1 MKKNNKHWF
10 LKGMKDGIPIALG
23 YFAVSITLGIA
34 AVKAGMTPGQASFTS
49 LLINASAGE
58 FIGFTL
64 ISQNAG
70 YVEVFIME
78 AVANAR
84 YLLMSCALSQKL
96 DPKESLIKR
105 LLIGFNVTDE
115 IFGISISVPDKLN
128 PFYTFGAD
136 VVAMPGWAL
145 GTLVGGMRGAVL
157 PNRMVSALSVALYGM
172 FIAIF
177 IPPAKKNRVVLATII
192 VGAALSFIMARASVF
207 SAIPEGIRIIIL
219 TVVISLAAAIFF
231 PVKEDNPN
239 EA

>member
-1 MKKNNKHWF
+1 MAKENKRWF
-10 LKGMKDGIPIALG
+10 LRGIKDGIPIALG

-34 AVKAGMTPGQASFTS
+34 AVKAGMTPGQASLTS

-64 ISQNAG
+64 IAQNAG

-105 LLIGFNVTDE
+105 LLVGFNVTDE
-115 IFGISISVPDKLN
+115 IFGISISVPGKLN
-128 PFYTFGAD
+128 PFYAFGAD

-145 GTLVGGMRGAVL
+145 GTLTGGILGAVL
-157 PNRMVSALSVALYGM
+157 PTRIVSALSVALYGM

-177 IPPAKKNRVVLATII
+177 VPPAKKNKVVLSTVIA
-192 VGAALSFIMARASVF
+192 GAVLSFIMTEASIF
-207 SAIPEGIRIIIL
+207 SVIPEGIRIILL
-219 TVVISLAAAIFF
+219 TVIISLAAAIFF
-231 PVKEDNPN
+231 PVKEEDRN